1 MEKDARSTTAKL
13 PKLIITPFRGKPADW
28 VRFKNMFLTQVQN
41 KSISEEEKFSYLLEM
56 VNPNVRAKIANLK
69 PSEIGYLDRL
79 GKTEIRVWLEQIVNL
94 PVVKGSNYLK
104 IQEFYEN
111 VSRNYDALLLMG
123 KADMLRGFVMSTLN
137 KLPQVRPDI
146 VRNDENLENWD
157 MEALINNLQQWL
169 KRHQVD
175 DVPGDSG
182 GVKPK
187 REKRKER
194 KRTLSVSF
202 VKESTG

>member
-1 MEKDARSTTAKL
+1 MNAR
-13 PKLIITPFRGKPADW
+13 R
-28 VRFKNMFLTQVQN
+28 
-41 KSISEEEKFSYLLEM
+41 EE
-56 VNPNVRAKIANLK
+56 
-69 PSEIGYLDRL
+69 
-79 GKTEIRVWLEQIVNL
+79 IVNL
-94 PVVKGSNYLK
+94 PVAKGSNYLK
-104 IQEFYEN
+104 IQEFYES
-111 VSRNYDALLLMG
+111 VSRNYDALLSIG
-123 KADMLRGFVMSTLN
+123 KADMPRGFVMSNLN
-137 KLPQVRPDI
+137 KLPQVRPVI

-194 KRTLSVSF
+194 ERTLSVSF

>member
-1 MEKDARSTTAKL
+1 
-13 PKLIITPFRGKPADW
+13 
-28 VRFKNMFLTQVQN
+28 
-41 KSISEEEKFSYLLEM
+41 
-56 VNPNVRAKIANLK
+56 
-69 PSEIGYLDRL
+69 
-79 GKTEIRVWLEQIVNL
+79 
-94 PVVKGSNYLK
+94 
-104 IQEFYEN
+104 
-111 VSRNYDALLLMG
+111 MG

-194 KRTLSVSF
+194 ERTLSVSF